1 MPAIAMVIQHGAD
14 TCEFAANLASDL
26 GYEVLDYRPMEL
38 SLAASFRPG
47 WHRFGAWLRAPSR
60 RSQPTHPAAAALRG
74 LHEQCLEAL
83 RSRHVLLVAWSA
95 VLALPPNQAVIRV
108 LLHAPRET
116 RLAQLAERQAG
127 RTDRDAEQR
136 FDRMEQKMTAYLEF
150 LHGRAWNAPHR
161 FDLTIDATRCT
172 PRTCSALLQSW
183 LATTAFSAAATAQ
196 PVALGA
202 SAFSVKPGGC
212 AARTF
217 AVLDRERVDLTG
229 VQSHEAA
236 IAVIEQR
243 LHHECRRRHD

>member
-116 RLAQLAERQAG
+116 RLAQLAERQARQNGSRCGAALRPDGAANDSLPGVPAWARVECAAPVRSHHRCYPMHSTHLQRAPSIVARNDSICG
-127 RTDRDAEQR
+127 RRHG
-136 FDRMEQKMTAYLEF
+136 TAGGSRSKRL
-150 LHGRAWNAPHR
+150 LSQAGRVCRPDIRGPRPGARGSHGRA
-161 FDLTIDATRCT
+161 
-172 PRTCSALLQSW
+172 
-183 LATTAFSAAATAQ
+183 
-196 PVALGA
+196 
-202 SAFSVKPGGC
+202 
-212 AARTF
+212 
-217 AVLDRERVDLTG
+217 
-229 VQSHEAA
+229 
-236 IAVIEQR
+236 IA
-243 LHHECRRRHD
+243 